1 MVQAAVT
8 EQLLIASV
16 GRECLIV
23 ELLPVDELRL
33 VDEYMV
39 E

>member
-8 EQLLIASV
+8 EQLLITTVS
-16 GRECLIV
+16 RERFIIQ
-23 ELLPVDELRL
+23 LLPVDELRL